1 MGWWVVLEAE
11 EWAEAGSF
19 AWVPPHHRHP
29 FAQPPVSRRAPVPAS
44 PLEAPPVTT
53 PPPSPPP
60 RRRHT
65 LVHNILH
72 VRLWKLQQFPPAAW
86 LESEEGKGTRRK
98 GMAGAQGV
106 GSTRRVEM
114 VPGCWCWC
122 RSLRVVCS
130 SSSSGSSSRSSNSS
144 SSNGGSEGGGGGG
157 EPTVRGRRVSSL
169 YKVRAT
175 SIIISRE
182 PRQDGAP
189 DWQTPSPR
197 MPTKSL
203 FKASLLPPACPSD
216 WSLVSSWGTIDAFLK
231 KSGRSHLWSLMLLV
245 AFWLPQ

>member
-29 FAQPPVSRRAPVPAS
+29 FAQPPVSRRAPAPSS

-122 RSLRVVCS
+122 RSLHVVVAVVVVVVVIVVVVTVVVKVAVVVANRRCEGDEFRVYIKF
-130 SSSSGSSSRSSNSS
+130 G
-144 SSNGGSEGGGGGG
+144 
-157 EPTVRGRRVSSL
+157 PH
-169 YKVRAT
+169 
-175 SIIISRE
+175 
-182 PRQDGAP
+182 Q
-189 DWQTPSPR
+189 
-197 MPTKSL
+197 
-203 FKASLLPPACPSD
+203 
-216 WSLVSSWGTIDAFLK
+216 
-231 KSGRSHLWSLMLLV
+231 
-245 AFWLPQ
+245 